1 MNKADGKTAE
11 TAMDSTLS
19 AATIAQL
26 SRRHAWAATGVSD
39 YPPRDPLVG
48 QSRFFKRYRTFIHT
62 VDQDADNFA
71 HVFALEAEWGRGKSR
86 LGHELIAQINDCSQ
100 GWFVRDDGGPLQE
113 QKLFEAATQDSYLG
127 LYIRYSQVASH
138 YQNSDNWFG
147 FGLYKALLPLATNT
161 FDGSIQSKIAE
172 QALHRLNPAGFEA
185 VQLARCLELDQHY
198 SEEALYE
205 EDGLVVRL
213 VQAAYA
219 YLQKFGIAY
228 VLVVLDE
235 LETVAEAAT
244 FGLEEDDA
252 KRLDGQAIRL
262 IGKAIKEED
271 PRRKLP
277 WLRYVALCSPLLG
290 QQLREIQSVA
300 RRFELVELEHN
311 AFADVS
317 DYVAQLQ
324 TERRLAH
331 DYPTALVEAAYA
343 MSGAN
348 FGWFNVIM
356 ANVDAVLAQFA
367 AAGKTMPAIGELFD
381 AVLESSG
388 RVAEHVLDKHA
399 LEGIQTHDH
408 ALRAVAQHLLY
419 GQLPLPLAHCPP
431 RCKELLTLVNEDGE
445 PVASLYR
452 KIGFDT
458 LQCRHALEDAKFT
471 REKGQW
477 LYPGVEQT
485 LSLSTLLQN
494 LRTFAIHEAEQEVL
508 LLPLARAEF
517 KHLLGLLY
525 DHPAVEYAADA
536 LWQKLVGQVQFLPD
550 DEATHI
556 GPSVAMLL
564 RLDLRYRHQQH
575 TAMIF
580 REALEADAHEAA
592 LKAFLQKSSQQNLS
606 ARLLARLTALMRLLD
621 KNWQYDQAQ
630 LANKENLLIQA
641 SPRGQGAG
649 QRGGL
654 LFCDALK
661 LHPDN
666 CAWFAWVNNRD
677 ELDRLH
683 RFAALRHYDEGRF
696 PVMAFTASTHLIEQY
711 NRGDVQEKLKDD
723 LLLYYLNPSEVDQI
737 ERIGLPFAAC
747 QGFTLEEARFSTK
760 FKNKL
765 ASLRDFAYQAMHQWR
780 ARLHQ
785 RGLIAWPLK
794 PSGKINAQ
802 DRELLCKAWQLFAL
816 QERKLGSLHDLESHH
831 GIDAEE
837 VASLMQRLALPNK
850 YLSLGYG
857 KDEHAGLF
865 SELGN
870 PQQAQVQFPHF
881 LARIAN
887 PANTQEWS
895 LDKASISWYWGYLSH
910 AGVTPKNV
918 FDDWMWWCG
927 QLHLLQLEDT
937 SSAQAKWQTMPRAK
951 FDNAIVEAQNW
962 FAGKAADGYLATVQI
977 LARVYGH
984 DHIPA
989 LFAGMDKSPAGTQTV
1004 EAHDQ
1009 LLAARKAFEQLKR
1022 DEEALSVFGSDA
1034 LAELASK
1041 LPRLLASRAEVL
1053 QRVARVKPEFAP
1065 TIHLGNL
1072 NTLRL
1077 NDSSQSL
1084 YQRIQQARLFAQYVE
1099 NVARQINA
1107 SITSA
1112 LAEMEAQ
1119 TQGLSAFPRWLF
1131 SRSLQTVANILQGAL
1146 QEANDSETA
1155 SIEGKASSETL
1166 QHYLRSLQLDK
1177 AAERLRLLA
1186 EEAGVNIDSGAQL
1199 GLQDNTGHII
1209 SSFRAAKER
1218 YLKISTYLAELKA
1231 RCSEAARLLEPV
1243 PADYAQPEHAR
1254 ELCNLQQ
1261 NLLAI
1266 EDAFNA
1272 VAENAEPEF
1281 LKLRDLARKGQFGGI
1296 REVPER
1302 LFAPTQAQL
1311 NMQGGALTKIENA
1324 IASHGESHVNA
1335 LHEAYLPVLTPLF
1348 LACHEAAPRPLAKQ
1362 ELTSLSLHELQITLD
1377 ARRMQWE
1384 NKASQLLVGT
1394 GLDFA
1399 GWQTL
1404 ANAIE
1409 QGRKPSLTPEVQA
1422 ALIAKGILKMQL
1434 YFGRGL

>member
-1 MNKADGKTAE
+1 MSKTNEA
-11 TAMDSTLS
+11 TLS
-19 AATIAQL
+19 AATVANL

-48 QSRFFKRYRTFIHT
+48 QSRFFQRYRTFIHT

-100 GWFVRDDGGPLQE
+100 GWFVREDGGPLQDR
-113 QKLFEAATQDSYLG
+113 KLFEQATQDSYLG

-147 FGLYKALLPLATNT
+147 FGLYKALLPLATGK

-172 QALHRLNPAGFEA
+172 QALHRLNPAGFDA
-185 VQLARCLELDQHY
+185 AQLAQCLELAQGY

-205 EDGLVVRL
+205 RDGLVVRL

-219 YLQKFGIAY
+219 YLQQFGIAY

-252 KRLDGQAIRL
+252 KRMDGQAIRL

-324 TERRLAH
+324 KERKLAH

-348 FGWFNVIM
+348 FGWFNVVM

-367 AAGKTMPAIGELFD
+367 AAGKPMPAIGALFD

-399 LEGIQTHDH
+399 LEGIKTSDH

-431 RCKELLTLVNEDGE
+431 RCKELLTLANEDGE

-452 KIGFDT
+452 KIPFDA
-458 LQCRHALEDAKFT
+458 LQCRQGLEEAKFK
-471 REKGQW
+471 REKGEW
-477 LYPGVEQT
+477 LYPAVEQA

-494 LRTFAIHEAEQEVL
+494 LRTFAIHDAEPDVL
-508 LLPLARAEF
+508 LRPLARAEF

-536 LWQKLVGQVQFLPD
+536 LWQKLVGNLQFLPD

-580 REALEADAHEAA
+580 RDPLEADAHEAA
-592 LKAFLQKSSQQNLS
+592 LKTFLQKSSQHISLRASAHLS
-606 ARLLARLTALMRLLD
+606 ARLTALMRLLD
-621 KNWQYDQAQ
+621 KNWQYAQ
-630 LANKENLLIQA
+630 PPLANKENLIIQA

-677 ELDRLH
+677 ELERLH
-683 RFAALRHYDEGRF
+683 RFATMRHHEEGRF
-696 PVMAFTASTHLIEQY
+696 PVLAFTASTHLMEQY
-711 NRGDVQEKLKDD
+711 NRGDVAEKLKDD
-723 LLLYYLNPSEVDQI
+723 LLLYYLNPSEVDQL
-737 ERIGLPFAAC
+737 ERIGLPPEAC
-747 QGFTLEEARFSTK
+747 QDFVLEEARLTTK

-765 ASLRDFAYQAMHQWR
+765 AALRDFAYQAIHQWR
-780 ARLHQ
+780 ARLNQ
-785 RGLIAWPLK
+785 RGLIAWPLR
-794 PSGKINAQ
+794 PGGKITAQ
-802 DRELLCKAWQLFAL
+802 DRELLLKAWQLFAL
-816 QERKLGSLHDLESHH
+816 QEPALTGLNDLGSQHP
-831 GIDAEE
+831 IDAEE
-837 VASLMQRLALPNK
+837 VASLMQRIALPIK

-857 KDEHAGLF
+857 KDEHARWF
-865 SELGN
+865 SDLAN

-881 LARIAN
+881 LAKIAN
-887 PANTQEWS
+887 PASTQEWT
-895 LDKASISWYWGYLSH
+895 LDKAKRSWYWGYLSH
-910 AGVTPKNV
+910 GGLTPKNV
-918 FDDWMWWCG
+918 FDDWMWCCG
-927 QLHLLQLEDT
+927 QLHLLQLADA
-937 SSAQAKWQTMPRAK
+937 SAAQAKWLSVPRAK
-951 FDNAIVEAQNW
+951 LDNAIVEAKNW
-962 FAGKAADGYLATVQI
+962 FEGKAADGYLATVQT
-977 LARVYGH
+977 LARVFGH
-984 DHIPA
+984 DQIPA
-989 LFAGMDKSPAGTQTV
+989 MFAGMDKAPAGMQTV

-1022 DEEALSVFGSDA
+1022 DEEALSQLDLDA
-1034 LAELASK
+1034 LEELARK
-1041 LPRLLASRAEVL
+1041 LPALLASRAEVL
-1053 QRVARVKPEFAP
+1053 QRVARVKPEQVSA
-1065 TIHLGNL
+1065 IHLGNMH
-1072 NTLRL
+1072 TLRL
-1077 NDSSQSL
+1077 DDKNQAL
-1084 YQRIQQARLFAQYVE
+1084 YYRIEQARLFAQYVE
-1099 NVARQINA
+1099 NAAQQIKVRIA
-1107 SITSA
+1107 SLNGEIE
-1112 LAEMEAQ
+1112 AE
-1119 TQGLSAFPRWLF
+1119 TQDLPFFPRKLF
-1131 SRSLQTVANILQGAL
+1131 TLSLETVANILSGAL
-1146 QEANDSETA
+1146 QEANDSATA
-1155 SIEGKASSETL
+1155 KTEGKASSETL
-1166 QHYLRSLQLDK
+1166 LHYLRTLQLDK

-1186 EEAGVNIDSGAQL
+1186 EEAGVDIDHGGYVAL
-1199 GLQDNTGHII
+1199 PDNTGHIV
-1209 SSFRAAKER
+1209 STYRAAKER
-1218 YLKISTYLAELKA
+1218 FIKISHYLAELKTGCA
-1231 RCSEAARLLEPV
+1231 EAARMLEPL
-1243 PADYAQPEHAR
+1243 PADYAHTEHAR
-1254 ELCNLQQ
+1254 ELCEMQQKLSGIEEAFHDLQPEAETAFQ
-1261 NLLAI
+1261 LLR
-1266 EDAFNA
+1266 E
-1272 VAENAEPEF
+1272 
-1281 LKLRDLARKGQFGGI
+1281 LARKGHFSGI
-1296 REVPER
+1296 RDVPER
-1302 LFAPTQAQL
+1302 LFNPINSQL
-1311 NMQGGALTKIENA
+1311 TMRGGALAKIENA
-1324 IASHGESHVNA
+1324 ITSHRDSLVAA
-1335 LHEAYLPVLTPLF
+1335 LNEHYLPVLQPLF
-1348 LACHEAAPRPLAKQ
+1348 LACHEEIPRAIHKHDVAG
-1362 ELTSLSLHELQITLD
+1362 LSLLDLQIMLD

-1384 NKASQLLVGT
+1384 NKATQLLAGS

-1399 GWQTL
+1399 GWQAL
-1404 ANAIE
+1404 ASAIAE
-1409 QGRKPSLTPEVQA
+1409 GRKPALSTTVQE
-1422 ALIAKGILKMQL
+1422 ALLAKGILKMQL
-1434 YFGRGL
+1434 YFGSGM